1 MPIERYLRPI
11 VDAYAELVERI
22 AAATGFPDQLLHVH
36 AGLLILVLARLFTR
50 RSFASPVP
58 LAVVAAAELINEILD
73 RLHHGRWMPDTAS
86 DVINTLFW
94 PLVIFTIERWRS
106 GGSGGRSRRR

>member
-22 AAATGFPDQLLHVH
+22 AAATGFPDALLHVH

-50 RSFASPVP
+50 RPFASPVP
-58 LAVVAAAELINEILD
+58 LTVVAAAELINEILD
-73 RLHHGRWMPDTAS
+73 RLHHGRWMPDTTS

-94 PLVIFTIERWRS
+94 PLVIFAIERWRS